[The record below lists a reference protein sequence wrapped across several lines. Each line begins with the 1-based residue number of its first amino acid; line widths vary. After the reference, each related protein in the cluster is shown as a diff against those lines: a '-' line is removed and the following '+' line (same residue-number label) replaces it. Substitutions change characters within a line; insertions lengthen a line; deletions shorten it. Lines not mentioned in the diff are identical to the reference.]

1 MIIGLT
7 GGIGSGKSAAAALFK
22 DIGIDLIDAD
32 DLARDSL
39 NMNSEGYKLFIE
51 EFGDKYLDENKN
63 INREL
68 IRKLIFNNSDA
79 KSKLENIIHPI
90 VRSGIE
96 TFIKNKK
103 SDYCIIVV
111 PLIFETNSSKIYDR
125 ILVIDCDV
133 GVQISR
139 TSKRD
144 NQTKSDIENIV
155 NKQATREQRLSIAD
169 EVIVN
174 NGSLDLLR
182 NEVLKIHKKYLE
194 IIKNGY
200 VAEV

>member
-22 DIGIDLIDAD
+22 DIGVDLIDAD

-39 NMNSEGYKLFIE
+39 NINSEGYKLFIE
-51 EFGDKYLDENKN
+51 EFGDKYLDENN
-63 INREL
+63 YINREL
-68 IRKLIFNNSDA
+68 IRKLIFNDA
-79 KSKLENIIHPI
+79 AAKLKLENIIHPI
-90 VRSGIE
+90 VRSVIQA
-96 TFIKNKK
+96 FINDTK

-111 PLIFETNSSKIYDR
+111 PLIFETNSSTLYDR

-133 GVQISR
+133 EIQILR

-144 NQTKSDIENIV
+144 NQAKSDIENII

-169 EVIVN
+169 EVIIN
-174 NGSLDLLR
+174 NGSLASLKSD
-182 NEVLKIHKKYLE
+182 VLKMHNKYMG
-194 IIKNGY
+194 IVKNG
-200 VAEV
+200 

>member
-7 GGIGSGKSAAAALFK
+7 GGIGSGKSAAASLFK
-22 DIGIDLIDAD
+22 DIGVDLIDAD
-32 DLARDSL
+32 DLARDAL
-39 NMNSEGYKLFIE
+39 NINSEGYKLFIE

-68 IRKLIFNNSDA
+68 IRKLIFNDSDA

-96 TFIKNKK
+96 TFIINKK

-111 PLIFETNSSKIYDR
+111 PLIFETDSSKIYDR
-125 ILVIDCDV
+125 VLVIDCDV
-133 GVQISR
+133 DVQISR

-174 NGSLDLLR
+174 NGSLDLLK
-182 NEVLKIHKKYLE
+182 NEVLKIHNKYLE
-194 IIKNGY
+194 IIKNG
-200 VAEV
+200 

>member
-22 DIGIDLIDAD
+22 DIGVDLIDAD

-39 NMNSEGYKLFIE
+39 SINSEGYKLFIE

-68 IRKLIFNNSDA
+68 IRKLIFNDSDA

-125 ILVIDCDV
+125 VLVIDCDV
-133 GVQISR
+133 DVQISR

-144 NQTKSDIENIV
+144 NQTKSDIENII

-169 EVIVN
+169 DVIVN

-194 IIKNGY
+194 IVKNG
-200 VAEV
+200 

>member
-22 DIGIDLIDAD
+22 DIGVDLIDAD

-39 NMNSEGYKLFIE
+39 SINSEGYKLFIE

-68 IRKLIFNNSDA
+68 IRKLIFNDSDV

-111 PLIFETNSSKIYDR
+111 PLIFEKNSSKIYDR

-133 GVQISR
+133 DVQISR

-144 NQTKSDIENIV
+144 NQTKSDIKNIV
-155 NKQATREQRLSIAD
+155 NKQASREQRLSIAD

-194 IIKNGY
+194 IIKNG
-200 VAEV
+200 

>member
-22 DIGIDLIDAD
+22 DICVDIIDAD

-39 NMNSEGYKLFIE
+39 SINSEGYKLFIE

-68 IRKLIFNNSDA
+68 IRKLIFNDSDA

-103 SDYCIIVV
+103 SNYCIIVV

-125 ILVIDCDV
+125 VLVIDCDV
-133 GVQISR
+133 DIQISR

-144 NQTKSDIENIV
+144 NQTKSDIENII

-169 EVIVN
+169 DIIVN

-194 IIKNGY
+194 IIKNG
-200 VAEV
+200 

>member
-22 DIGIDLIDAD
+22 DIGVDLIDAD

-39 NMNSEGYKLFIE
+39 NINSEGYKLFIE

-68 IRKLIFNNSDA
+68 IRKLIFNDSDA

-96 TFIKNKK
+96 TFIKNTK
-103 SDYCIIVV
+103 SNYCIIVV

-133 GVQISR
+133 DVQISR

-144 NQTKSDIENIV
+144 NQAKSDIENII

-169 EVIVN
+169 DVIVN

-182 NEVLKIHKKYLE
+182 MEVLKIHKKYLE
-194 IIKNGY
+194 IVKNG
-200 VAEV
+200 

>member
-22 DIGIDLIDAD
+22 DIGVDLIDAD

-39 NMNSEGYKLFIE
+39 SINSEGYKLFIE

-68 IRKLIFNNSDA
+68 IRKLIFNDSDA
-79 KSKLENIIHPI
+79 KSKLESIIHPI

-125 ILVIDCDV
+125 VLVIDCDV
-133 GVQISR
+133 DVQISR

-169 EVIVN
+169 EVIFN

-194 IIKNGY
+194 IVKNG
-200 VAEV
+200 

>member
-7 GGIGSGKSAAAALFK
+7 GGIGSGKSAAAALFE
-22 DIGIDLIDAD
+22 DIGVDLIDAD

-39 NMNSEGYKLFIE
+39 SINSEGYKLFIE

-68 IRKLIFNNSDA
+68 IRKLIFNDSNA

-125 ILVIDCDV
+125 VLVIDCDV
-133 GVQISR
+133 DVQISR

-144 NQTKSDIENIV
+144 NQTKSDIENII

-169 EVIVN
+169 DVIVN

-194 IIKNGY
+194 IVKNG
-200 VAEV
+200 

>member
-22 DIGIDLIDAD
+22 DIGVDLIDAD

-39 NMNSEGYKLFIE
+39 SINSEGYKLFIE

-68 IRKLIFNNSDA
+68 IRKLIFNDSDA
-79 KSKLENIIHPI
+79 KAKLESIIHPI

-125 ILVIDCDV
+125 VLVIDCDV
-133 GVQISR
+133 DVQISR

-194 IIKNGY
+194 IVKNG
-200 VAEV
+200 

>member
-22 DIGIDLIDAD
+22 DIGVDLVDAD

-39 NMNSEGYKLFIE
+39 NINSEGYRLFIE
-51 EFGDKYLDENKN
+51 EFGDEYLDENNN

-68 IRKLIFNNSDA
+68 IRKLIFNDSDA

-90 VRSGIE
+90 VRTGIE

-103 SDYCIIVV
+103 SDYCIVVV

-125 ILVIDCDV
+125 VLVIDCDV
-133 GVQISR
+133 DVQISR

-169 EVIVN
+169 DVIVN
-174 NGSLDLLR
+174 NRSLDLLR
-182 NEVLKIHKKYLE
+182 NEVLKMHNKYLE
-194 IIKNGY
+194 IIKNG
-200 VAEV
+200 

>member
-22 DIGIDLIDAD
+22 DIGVDLIDAD

-39 NMNSEGYKLFIE
+39 SINSEGYKLFIE

-68 IRKLIFNNSDA
+68 IRKLIFNDSDA
-79 KSKLENIIHPI
+79 KSKLESIIHPI

-125 ILVIDCDV
+125 VLVIDCDV
-133 GVQISR
+133 DVQISR

-144 NQTKSDIENIV
+144 NQTKSDIENTV

-169 EVIVN
+169 DVIVN
-174 NGSLDLLR
+174 NGSLDLLK

-194 IIKNGY
+194 IVKNG
-200 VAEV
+200 

>member
-7 GGIGSGKSAAAALFK
+7 GGIGSGKSAAAELFK
-22 DIGIDLIDAD
+22 DIGVDLIDAD

-39 NMNSEGYKLFIE
+39 NINSEGYKLFIE
-51 EFGDKYLDENKN
+51 QFGDKYLDRNNN

-68 IRKLIFNNSDA
+68 IRKIIFNDPVA
-79 KSKLENIIHPI
+79 KLKLENIIHPI
-90 VRSGIE
+90 VRSGIQA
-96 TFIKNKK
+96 FITDSK

-111 PLIFETNSSKIYDR
+111 PLIFETNSSTLYDR

-133 GVQISR
+133 EIQILR

-144 NQTKSDIENIV
+144 NQAKSDIQNIV

-169 EVIVN
+169 EVILN
-174 NGSLDLLR
+174 NGSLDLLKS
-182 NEVLKIHKKYLE
+182 EVLKMHNKYME
-194 IIKNGY
+194 IVKNG
-200 VAEV
+200 

>member
-22 DIGIDLIDAD
+22 DIGVDLIDAD

-39 NMNSEGYKLFIE
+39 SINSEGYKLFIE

-68 IRKLIFNNSDA
+68 IRKLIFNDPDA

-96 TFIKNKK
+96 TFIRNTK
-103 SDYCIIVV
+103 SNYCIIVV

-125 ILVIDCDV
+125 VLVIDCDV
-133 GVQISR
+133 DVQISR

-144 NQTKSDIENIV
+144 NQTKSDIENII

-169 EVIVN
+169 DVIVN

-182 NEVLKIHKKYLE
+182 MEVLKIHKKYLE
-194 IIKNGY
+194 IVKNG
-200 VAEV
+200 

>member
-22 DIGIDLIDAD
+22 DIGVDLIDAD

-39 NMNSEGYKLFIE
+39 NINSEGYRLFIE
-51 EFGDKYLDENKN
+51 EFGDEYLDENKN
-63 INREL
+63 INRKL
-68 IRKLIFNNSDA
+68 IRKLIFNDSDA

-90 VRSGIE
+90 VRTGVE
-96 TFIKNKK
+96 TFIKNNK

-125 ILVIDCDV
+125 VLVIDCDV
-133 GVQISR
+133 DIQILR

-144 NQTKSDIENIV
+144 NQTKSDIKNIV

-169 EVIVN
+169 DVIVN

-182 NEVLKIHKKYLE
+182 NEVTKMHKKYLE
-194 IIKNGY
+194 IING
-200 VAEV
+200 

>member
-7 GGIGSGKSAAAALFK
+7 GGIGSGKSAVATLFK
-22 DIGIDLIDAD
+22 DIGVDLIDAD

-39 NMNSEGYKLFIE
+39 NINSEGYKLFID

-68 IRKLIFNNSDA
+68 IRNLIFNDYDA

-96 TFIKNKK
+96 TFIKNTK
-103 SDYCIIVV
+103 SNYCIIVV

-133 GVQISR
+133 DVQISR

-144 NQTKSDIENIV
+144 NQAKSDIENII

-169 EVIVN
+169 DVIVN

-182 NEVLKIHKKYLE
+182 MEVLKIHKKYLE
-194 IIKNGY
+194 IFKNG
-200 VAEV
+200 

>member
-22 DIGIDLIDAD
+22 DIGVDLIDAD

-39 NMNSEGYKLFIE
+39 SINSEGYKLFIE

-68 IRKLIFNNSDA
+68 IRKLIFNDSDA
-79 KSKLENIIHPI
+79 KSKLESIIHPI

-125 ILVIDCDV
+125 VLVIDCDV
-133 GVQISR
+133 DVQISR

-182 NEVLKIHKKYLE
+182 NEVLKIHKRYLE
-194 IIKNGY
+194 IVKNG
-200 VAEV
+200 

>member
-22 DIGIDLIDAD
+22 DIGVDLIDAD

-39 NMNSEGYKLFIE
+39 SINSEGYKLFID

-68 IRKLIFNNSDA
+68 IRKLIFNDSDA

-125 ILVIDCDV
+125 VLVIDCDV
-133 GVQISR
+133 DVQISR

-155 NKQATREQRLSIAD
+155 NRQATREQRLSIAD

-174 NGSLDLLR
+174 NGSLDLLK
-182 NEVLKIHKKYLE
+182 NEVIKIHNKYLE
-194 IIKNGY
+194 IIKNG
-200 VAEV
+200 

>member
-22 DIGIDLIDAD
+22 DIGVDLIDAD

-39 NMNSEGYKLFIE
+39 NINSEGYKLFIE

-68 IRKLIFNNSDA
+68 IRKLIFNDSDA

-96 TFIKNKK
+96 TFIRNTK
-103 SDYCIIVV
+103 SNYCIIVV

-125 ILVIDCDV
+125 VLVIDCDV
-133 GVQISR
+133 DVQISR

-144 NQTKSDIENIV
+144 NQAKSDIENII

-169 EVIVN
+169 DVIVN
-174 NGSLDLLR
+174 NGSLDLLTM
-182 NEVLKIHKKYLE
+182 EVLKIHKKYLE
-194 IIKNGY
+194 IVKNG
-200 VAEV
+200 

>member
-22 DIGIDLIDAD
+22 DIGVDLIDAD

-39 NMNSEGYKLFIE
+39 SINSEGYKLFIE

-68 IRKLIFNNSDA
+68 IRKLIFNDSDA
-79 KSKLENIIHPI
+79 KSKLESIIHPI

-125 ILVIDCDV
+125 VLVIDCDV
-133 GVQISR
+133 DVQISR

-194 IIKNGY
+194 IIKNG
-200 VAEV
+200 

>member
-22 DIGIDLIDAD
+22 DIGVELIDAD

-39 NMNSEGYKLFIE
+39 NINSEGYKLFID

-68 IRKLIFNNSDA
+68 IRKLIFNDLDA

-96 TFIKNKK
+96 TFIRNTK
-103 SDYCIIVV
+103 SNYCIIVV
-111 PLIFETNSSKIYDR
+111 PLIFETNSSKIYDK

-133 GVQISR
+133 DVQISR

-144 NQTKSDIENIV
+144 NQVKSDIENII

-169 EVIVN
+169 DVIVN

-182 NEVLKIHKKYLE
+182 MEVLKIHKKYLE
-194 IIKNGY
+194 IVKNG
-200 VAEV
+200 

>member
-22 DIGIDLIDAD
+22 DIGVDLIDAD

-39 NMNSEGYKLFIE
+39 SINSEGYKLFIE

-68 IRKLIFNNSDA
+68 IRKLIFNDSDA
-79 KSKLENIIHPI
+79 KSKLESIIHPI

-125 ILVIDCDV
+125 VLVIDCDED
-133 GVQISR
+133 VQILR

-144 NQTKSDIENIV
+144 NQTKSDIENII
-155 NKQATREQRLSIAD
+155 NKQATREERISIAD
-169 EVIVN
+169 DVIVN

-194 IIKNGY
+194 IVKNG
-200 VAEV
+200 

>member
-7 GGIGSGKSAAAALFK
+7 GGIGSGKSAAAALFNN
-22 DIGIDLIDAD
+22 IGVDLIDAD

-39 NMNSEGYKLFIE
+39 NINSEGYRLFIE
-51 EFGDKYLDENKN
+51 EFGDEYLDENNN

-68 IRKLIFNNSDA
+68 IRKLIFNDSDA

-90 VRSGIE
+90 VRTGIE

-103 SDYCIIVV
+103 SDYCIVVV

-125 ILVIDCDV
+125 VLVIDCDLD
-133 GVQISR
+133 VQISR

-169 EVIVN
+169 DVIAN

-182 NEVLKIHKKYLE
+182 NEVLKMHKKYLE
-194 IIKNGY
+194 ITKNG
-200 VAEV
+200 

>member
-22 DIGIDLIDAD
+22 DIGVDLIDAD
-32 DLARDSL
+32 DLARDAL
-39 NMNSEGYKLFIE
+39 NINSEGYKLFIE

-68 IRKLIFNNSDA
+68 IRKLIFNDSDA
-79 KSKLENIIHPI
+79 KSKLESIIHPI

-125 ILVIDCDV
+125 VLVIDCDV
-133 GVQISR
+133 DIQISR

-144 NQTKSDIENIV
+144 NQAKSDIENIV

-194 IIKNGY
+194 IVKNG
-200 VAEV
+200 

>member
-22 DIGIDLIDAD
+22 DIGVDLIDAD

-39 NMNSEGYKLFIE
+39 NINSEGYKLFID

-63 INREL
+63 INRGL
-68 IRKLIFNNSDA
+68 IRKLIFNDPDA

-96 TFIKNKK
+96 SFIKNTK
-103 SDYCIIVV
+103 SNYCIIVV

-125 ILVIDCDV
+125 VLVIDCDV
-133 GVQISR
+133 DVQISR

-194 IIKNGY
+194 IVKNG
-200 VAEV
+200 

>member
-22 DIGIDLIDAD
+22 DIGVDLIDAD

-39 NMNSEGYKLFIE
+39 NINSKGYKLFIE

-68 IRKLIFNNSDA
+68 IRKLIFNDSDA

-125 ILVIDCDV
+125 VLVIDCDV
-133 GVQISR
+133 DVQISR

-174 NGSLDLLR
+174 NGSLDLLK
-182 NEVLKIHKKYLE
+182 NEVLKIHNKYLE
-194 IIKNGY
+194 IIKNG
-200 VAEV
+200 

>member
-7 GGIGSGKSAAAALFK
+7 GGIGSGKSAAAGLFK
-22 DIGIDLIDAD
+22 DIGVDLIDAD
-32 DLARDSL
+32 DLARDAL
-39 NMNSEGYKLFIE
+39 NRNSKGYKLFIE
-51 EFGDKYLDENKN
+51 QFGDKYLDEYKN

-68 IRKLIFNNSDA
+68 IRKLIFNDSAA

-96 TFIKNKK
+96 AFIKNTK

-111 PLIFETNSSKIYDR
+111 PLIFETNSSKLYDR
-125 ILVIDCDV
+125 VLVIDCDV

-144 NQTKSDIENIV
+144 NQTKREIENIV
-155 NKQATREQRLSIAD
+155 NRQASREQRLSIAD

-182 NEVLKIHKKYLE
+182 NEVLKLHKKYME
-194 IIKNGY
+194 IIKNG
-200 VAEV
+200 

>member
-22 DIGIDLIDAD
+22 GIGVDLIDAD

-39 NMNSEGYKLFIE
+39 NINSEGYKLFIE
-51 EFGDKYLDENKN
+51 EFGDKYLNENKN

-68 IRKLIFNNSDA
+68 IRKLIFNDSDA

-96 TFIKNKK
+96 TFIKNTK

-125 ILVIDCDV
+125 VLVIDCDV
-133 GVQISR
+133 DVQISR

-144 NQTKSDIENIV
+144 NQTKSDIENII

-169 EVIVN
+169 DVIVN

-194 IIKNGY
+194 IIKNG
-200 VAEV
+200 

>member
-7 GGIGSGKSAAAALFK
+7 GGIGSGKSAVATLFK
-22 DIGIDLIDAD
+22 DIGVDLIDAD

-39 NMNSEGYKLFIE
+39 NINSEGYKLFID

-68 IRKLIFNNSDA
+68 IRKLIFNDSDA

-96 TFIKNKK
+96 NFIRNTK
-103 SDYCIIVV
+103 SNYCIIVV

-133 GVQISR
+133 DVQISR

-144 NQTKSDIENIV
+144 NQAKSDIENII

-169 EVIVN
+169 DVIVN

-182 NEVLKIHKKYLE
+182 MEVLKIHKKYLE
-194 IIKNGY
+194 IVKNG
-200 VAEV
+200 